1 MYVGS
6 GACVNNC
13 VIKTEHNI
21 HNCFPICVL
30 NTLIKNTEYLITI
43 DEYYECITLMFRPWN

>member
-6 GACVNNC
+6 GAYVNNR

-21 HNCFPICVL
+21 HNCFTIYVL
-30 NTLIKNTEYLITI
+30 NTLTKNKYCVL
-43 DEYYECITLMFRPWN
+43 DHHC

>member
-1 MYVGS
+1 MPNDGNVLENDS

-43 DEYYECITLMFRPWN
+43 DEY

>member
-6 GACVNNC
+6 DAYVNNC

-21 HNCFPICVL
+21 HNCFPIYVL
-30 NTLIKNTEYLITI
+30 NTLIKNEHGVL
-43 DEYYECITLMFRPWN
+43 DHH

>member
-6 GACVNNC
+6 GAYVNNR

-21 HNCFPICVL
+21 HNCFPIYVVL
-30 NTLIKNTEYLITI
+30 NTLIKTEY
-43 DEYYECITLMFRPWN
+43 